1 MKKTILVSAE
11 RGETRVAVLE
21 PKTKGGEADVAELY
35 IERRGRR
42 SIVGNI
48 YKGKVDNV
56 LPGMEA
62 AFVDIGLE
70 RNGFLHVDEI
80 VLPDG
85 EQAPKRGRGNGRRI
99 DELIKPGQEIL
110 VQVVKDPLKTKGA
123 RLSMNVSIAGR
134 YLVFAPQGS
143 GVGVSR
149 RLADSERDRLRK
161 MVDRTYKGPGGLIVR
176 TAAHGA
182 KKSDFVREIGYLQK
196 LNEVLERRTED
207 ARRRSSSS
215 RRPTSRCASCATSS
229 SASSRR
235 RSSTPRSSSSG
246 SPASSSAP
254 RRSWSTGSS
263 STSEQKPLFEKW
275 KIDEEIESTLN
286 RRVDLPSGG
295 YLIIDYTEALT
306 VIDVNSGSFT
316 GRGKGGL
323 EETITKV
330 NTEAADEAVRQLRLR
345 DIGGIIVIDFIDMAR
360 ARNRD
365 KVLKTMRKALDAD
378 KSKSYVV
385 EVSPLGLVEMTR
397 QNVTDGVREILTVPC
412 PTCDGEG
419 VVLSA
424 ETVALE
430 GLRKMRDIAA
440 ENAEPEAFLI
450 RVNPK
455 VAAELTDPD
464 SGLAELEEETGKQFH
479 FEGGDALAIDTFE
492 RGRVR
497 QPRGDRGA
505 GAAVQGRRGGAGQDR
520 RAAHVQRRRRGRPD
534 RLLHRQRH
542 RRRPLRRRAQAGADR
557 GGRALGRDRLA
568 AGGRVDQRRRWRAA
582 RRRLRAARIR
592 RASRK
597 RSRGRRGGRGRS
609 RATKSTTETR
619 RKRNRDK
626 HVRSSRK
633 RWQAVQGREGH
644 VPARRSPARE
654 EGDKVALR
662 AGDVPRQGRGRRRP
676 RSWRR
681 SRSRR
686 PSPST
691 CAGRRSKSSNT
702 RRRRATAAA
711 PGHRSE
717 LTKLEVT
724 ELKLLTRSRRRQ
736 KQGREAGGRR
746 PAPKAK
752 SGRARRGGEGQDR
765 RAKKPRREEA
775 GARRSRAAK
784 KPPRRSPP
792 RRSRREEA
800 RREEAGGEKPAA
812 KKEDGD
818 GS

>member
-21 PKTKGGEADVAELY
+21 SKQKGGKRDVAELY

-80 VLPDG
+80 VLPGG
-85 EQAPKRGRGNGRRI
+85 EQAPKRGRGSGRRI
-99 DELIKPGQEIL
+99 NELIKPGQEIL

-134 YLVFAPQGS
+134 YLVYAPQGS

-149 RLADSERDRLRK
+149 RLSDSERDRLRK

-182 KKSDFVREIGYLQK
+182 KKSDFVREIGYLKK
-196 LNEVLERRTED
+196 LNEVLAKRTEGTK
-207 ARRRSSSS
+207 A
-215 RRPTSRCASCATSS
+215 
-229 SASSRR
+229 
-235 RSSTPRSSSSG
+235 
-246 SPASSSAP
+246 PAMVFQEADLSVRVLRDVFLSEFEKAIIDSEKQFERVTNFFQRTAP
-254 RRSWSTGSS
+254 ELVGGV
-263 STSEQKPLFEKW
+263 ELYKGQKQSLFEKW

-295 YLIIDYTEALT
+295 DLVIDYAEALT

-330 NTEAADEAVRQLRLR
+330 NTEAAEEAVRQLRLR

-360 ARNRD
+360 ASNRD

-397 QNVTDGVREILTVPC
+397 QNVTDGVREILTAPC
-412 PTCDGEG
+412 PTCAGEG

-430 GLRKMRDIAA
+430 GLRKMREIAA
-440 ENAEPEAFLI
+440 EHEEAEAFLI

-455 VAAELTDPD
+455 VAHELTDPD
-464 SGLAELEEETGKQFH
+464 SGLPELEEETGKRFH
-479 FEGGDALAIDTFE
+479 FEGGDALAIGTFDLVE
-492 RGRVR
+492 RGT
-497 QPRGDRGA
+497 RGA
-505 GAAVQGRRGGAGQDR
+505 IEERALPFKVGEEVLVKIDEPHMYNADDAVARIDSYIVSVNG
-520 RAAHVQRRRRGRPD
+520 
-534 RLLHRQRH
+534 
-542 RRRPLRRRAQAGADR
+542 
-557 GGRALGRDRLA
+557 GGRFVGERKLVRIEEVERSAAIASLLGGESPNGS
-568 AGGRVDQRRRWRAA
+568 GGGEENGSELESGAP
-582 RRRLRAARIR
+582 
-592 RASRK
+592 SRK

-609 RATKSTTETR
+609 RA
-619 RKRNRDK
+619 
-626 HVRSSRK
+626 
-633 RWQAVQGREGH
+633 
-644 VPARRSPARE
+644 
-654 EGDKVALR
+654 
-662 AGDVPRQGRGRRRP
+662 
-676 RSWRR
+676 
-681 SRSRR
+681 
-686 PSPST
+686 
-691 CAGRRSKSSNT
+691 
-702 RRRRATAAA
+702 
-711 PGHRSE
+711 
-717 LTKLEVT
+717 
-724 ELKLLTRSRRRQ
+724 
-736 KQGREAGGRR
+736 KQG
-746 PAPKAK
+746 
-752 SGRARRGGEGQDR
+752 S
-765 RAKKPRREEA
+765 
-775 GARRSRAAK
+775 
-784 KPPRRSPP
+784 
-792 RRSRREEA
+792 
-800 RREEAGGEKPAA
+800 
-812 KKEDGD
+812 KEDD
-818 GS
+818 

>member
-21 PKTKGGEADVAELY
+21 AKQKGGKADVAELY

-80 VLPDG
+80 VLPGG
-85 EQAPKRGRGNGRRI
+85 EQAPRRGRGSGRRI
-99 DELIKPGQEIL
+99 NELIKPGQEIV
-110 VQVVKDPLKTKGA
+110 VQVVKDPLKSKGA
-123 RLSMNVSIAGR
+123 RLTMNVSIAGR

-149 RLADSERDRLRK
+149 RLSDSERDRLRK

-182 KKSDFVREIGYLQK
+182 KKSDFVREIGYLQR
-196 LNEVLERRTED
+196 LNEILERRSE
-207 ARRRSSSS
+207 
-215 RRPTSRCASCATSS
+215 ASKAPALVFQEADLSVRVLRDVFLSEFERAIIDSEKQFERVTGFFQRT
-229 SASSRR
+229 A
-235 RSSTPRSSSSG
+235 PELVDGVELYKG
-246 SPASSSAP
+246 S
-254 RRSWSTGSS
+254 
-263 STSEQKPLFEKW
+263 KPLFEKW
-275 KIDEEIESTLN
+275 GIDKEIESTLN

-295 YLIIDYTEALT
+295 YLVIDYAEALT

-330 NTEAADEAVRQLRLR
+330 NTEAAEEAVRQLRLR

-360 ARNRD
+360 ASNRD

-397 QNVTDGVREILTVPC
+397 QNVTDGVREILTSPC

-440 ENAEPEAFLI
+440 EHGDDEAFLV

-455 VAAELTDPD
+455 VAHELTDPD
-464 SGLAELEEETGKQFH
+464 SGLLELEGETGKRFH
-479 FEGGDALAIDTFE
+479 FEGGEALAIDTFE
-492 RGRVR
+492 LVESGSREEIEERALPFKVGEEVLVKIDEPHMYNADDAVARIDSYIVSVTGGGPYVGERKLVR
-497 QPRGDRGA
+497 IEEVERSAAIASLLGSDSPNGA
-505 GAAVQGRRGGAGQDR
+505 GGGGENGSELESSAP
-520 RAAHVQRRRRGRPD
+520 A
-534 RLLHRQRH
+534 
-542 RRRPLRRRAQAGADR
+542 
-557 GGRALGRDRLA
+557 
-568 AGGRVDQRRRWRAA
+568 
-582 RRRLRAARIR
+582 
-592 RASRK
+592 RK

-609 RATKSTTETR
+609 RA
-619 RKRNRDK
+619 
-626 HVRSSRK
+626 
-633 RWQAVQGREGH
+633 
-644 VPARRSPARE
+644 
-654 EGDKVALR
+654 
-662 AGDVPRQGRGRRRP
+662 
-676 RSWRR
+676 
-681 SRSRR
+681 
-686 PSPST
+686 
-691 CAGRRSKSSNT
+691 
-702 RRRRATAAA
+702 
-711 PGHRSE
+711 
-717 LTKLEVT
+717 
-724 ELKLLTRSRRRQ
+724 
-736 KQGREAGGRR
+736 KQGS
-746 PAPKAK
+746 K
-752 SGRARRGGEGQDR
+752 D
-765 RAKKPRREEA
+765 
-775 GARRSRAAK
+775 
-784 KPPRRSPP
+784 
-792 RRSRREEA
+792 
-800 RREEAGGEKPAA
+800 
-812 KKEDGD
+812 DD
-818 GS
+818 